1 MDRMYKLDGHKVVR
15 CENPLEWAHW
25 FETADRCVKLTV
37 QGDVWVSTVFLGLDQ
52 RWSEEGPPVVFE
64 TMAFTPGSGDQEQYC
79 TWEEAEEGHDR
90 MVMQIFKPTPILALP
105 EVEK

>member
-15 CENPLEWAHW
+15 CENLLEWAHW

-37 QGDVWVSTVFLGLDQ
+37 QGDVWVSTVFLGLDHG
-52 RWSEEGPPVVFE
+52 WGEGPPVVFE
-64 TMAFTPGSGDQEQYC
+64 TMVFNPGSSDMERYC

-90 MVMQIFKPTPILALP
+90 MVMQVFKPTSILALP